1 MSGFESRTTPL
12 MYRNEDEI
20 YPDCKVLLAER
31 GFLRDE
37 QAREFDSP
45 WSKLLVESLVLRDLA
60 VTYHY

>member
-45 WSKLLVESLVLRDLA
+45 WSKLLVAKSLVLE
-60 VTYHY
+60 TWQ

>member
-45 WSKLLVESLVLRDLA
+45 WSKLLVAKLSS
-60 VTYHY
+60 